1 MRKVVFRDGTAT
13 ACERT
18 RDAPATAPVCD
29 TAGGAFAVVRTAV
42 RTDGATGAG
51 RRL

>member
-1 MRKVVFRDGTAT
+1 MRKVVFRDGTTT

-18 RDAPATAPVCD
+18 GDCPAAGPVCS
-29 TAGGAFAVVRTAV
+29 TAGGAFAVVRPGDAM
-42 RTDGATGAG
+42 RAG